1 MQVHL
6 SPSLNSIIKEEEAC
20 QIELRVRTSWDQSTT
35 RFWIGLCVRL
45 STQEPRKSVSYR
57 SKLIQRP
64 ASVGPIL
71 EAVILRC
78 PDPFGRYE
86 DSSWLEVSYPLRS
99 ERSIDNRKINTE
111 SVA

>member
-45 STQEPRKSVSYR
+45 ST
-57 SKLIQRP
+57 
-64 ASVGPIL
+64 
-71 EAVILRC
+71 
-78 PDPFGRYE
+78 
-86 DSSWLEVSYPLRS
+86 
-99 ERSIDNRKINTE
+99 
-111 SVA
+111 